1 MRLEAIYPI
10 YLQVQVRD
18 TDFIGKMDQVF
29 CDVSRLRLIR

>member
-18 TDFIGKMDQVF
+18 IGKMDQVF
-29 CDVSRLRLIR
+29 CDVSWLRLIR